1 MGRNKQISREKWEKI
16 EKELNE
22 AGRNISAISR
32 KYKISRRA
40 IYFHSWKSGQ
50 FVKKEKKG
58 FFGRIFSKI
67 KR

>member
-16 EKELNE
+16 ERELSEPN
-22 AGRNISAISR
+22 RNISAISK
-32 KYKISRRA
+32 KYSISRRA
-40 IYFHSWKSGQ
+40 IYFHAWKSGQ
-50 FVKKEKKG
+50 ITKKEKKG